1 MYLPFETTSAIFV
14 GGLIKYIADLI
25 ARRKAHTESEFVK
38 IENRGILLA
47 SGLVAGESIMGVLL
61 AGLYLLNVN
70 LPHIS
75 ENPFIGLLV
84 FPLVALILIFIP
96 MGKVRE

>member
-1 MYLPFETTSAIFV
+1 
-14 GGLIKYIADLI
+14 
-25 ARRKAHTESEFVK
+25 
-38 IENRGILLA
+38 LLA